1 MIKMTK
7 QKQLDYIY
15 KTIPSEKNLGNIDA
29 WDIRVNAIFI
39 WDIFQY
45 YKSIINL
52 PMFSKLP
59 IEIIS
64 KFDDLSKPINDQ
76 SNECIEYI
84 FDKLKAS

>member
-1 MIKMTK
+1 
-7 QKQLDYIY
+7 
-15 KTIPSEKNLGNIDA
+15 
-29 WDIRVNAIFI
+29 
-39 WDIFQY
+39 
-45 YKSIINL
+45 
-52 PMFSKLP
+52 MFSKLP